1 MRAKP
6 HAAIP
11 MHNSCPV
18 RYVQSTRYL
27 PNVEFLPFDLHESCT
42 HTRSLSLSLSLPATE
57 DVGFPHGRLKWR
69 RKEGVEGQGSVHSDA
84 RRINIHLR
92 KPAIC
97 SRSPS
102 TYLQWWWWWWV
113 HAWKSVRAR
122 LVETGLF
129 KRHCTPTFDVNPPF
143 SIKYATMTPLFPPLF
158 PLFPSTVFGL
168 GSFGNRRIGGNAL
181 QVFETNLWV
190 ALDERRRW
198 EKWMEIWNLKKK
210 WG

>member
-1 MRAKP
+1 MPCSIRAINEVFAKRG
-6 HAAIP
+6 IP
-11 MHNSCPV
+11 SL
-18 RYVQSTRYL
+18 RFTRILY
-27 PNVEFLPFDLHESCT
+27 T
-42 HTRSLSLSLSLPATE
+42 HSRSLSLPAPKLATE

-102 TYLQWWWWWWV
+102 TYLQWWWWWWWV

-129 KRHCTPTFDVNPPF
+129 KRHCTPTFDVNPPL
-143 SIKYATMTPLFPPLF
+143 SIKYATMTPLYPLCSHSSPPRFRFYRSGIVEL
-158 PLFPSTVFGL
+158 
-168 GSFGNRRIGGNAL
+168 
-181 QVFETNLWV
+181 
-190 ALDERRRW
+190 
-198 EKWMEIWNLKKK
+198 
-210 WG
+210 